1 MAKKS
6 APKRRRGLSAIA
18 HGLQSAAAKHRMKK
32 AKAEEKF
39 PRLKQKLDGI
49 KDRLKENRAAG
60 RFEYRKSLLEIYAL
74 VWRWDLE
81 KKLEGRLATVA
92 RLRGVAR
99 RDNANRFSGVV
110 AYCYDLGERTK
121 KQRERDR
128 KTVSRWSRQLDDA
141 FEQETPPNELIDY
154 LKTESSP

>member
-32 AKAEEKF
+32 VKTEEKF
-39 PRLKQKLDGI
+39 PHLKQKLDDI
-49 KDRLKENRAAG
+49 KDGLKENRAAG

-74 VWRWDLE
+74 VWQWDLE
-81 KKLEGRLATVA
+81 KILEGRLATVA

-121 KQRERDR
+121 KQRDRDR

-141 FEQETPPNELIDY
+141 FEQEIPPNELIDY